1 MGDSL
6 ITIVAIFLAAILM
19 FVFPL
24 ATISEM
30 NDNEALAMIQSYTT
44 EFVNKIRTKGKIT
57 RDDYNA
63 YVQKLHATGNSYD
76 VDFKVQIAD
85 TNPGKKTENQQ
96 IGDTTYYGVY
106 TSQVENELNQLYEKL
121 RTAKIFPEQKFETDI
136 SKTSSN
142 ISQEYGSSGYSAIDA
157 QDKARERFYGMS
169 KFKRTV
175 AKITGKKKKFEALAN
190 KAYDSMTPQ
199 EEQALANEIGKMFR

>member
-30 NDNEALAMIQSYTT
+30 NDNEALAMVQSYTT

-106 TSQVENELNQLYEKL
+106 TSQVINEL
-121 RTAKIFPEQKFETDI
+121 D
-136 SKTSSN
+136 SSGQVILKEGDFIVVSVKN
-142 ISQEYGSSGYSAIDA
+142 TNTTISQMIKGVLYSVTGDQSYVIFAEASG
-157 QDKARERFYGMS
+157 
-169 KFKRTV
+169 TV
-175 AKITGKKKKFEALAN
+175 IATG
-190 KAYDSMTPQ
+190 Y
-199 EEQALANEIGKMFR
+199 

>member
-30 NDNEALAMIQSYTT
+30 NDNEALAIVQSYTT

-106 TSQVENELNQLYEKL
+106 TSQIMNELDSTGQVTLKEGDFIIVSVKN
-121 RTAKIFPEQKFETDI
+121 TNT
-136 SKTSSN
+136 T
-142 ISQEYGSSGYSAIDA
+142 ISQMIKGVLYSVTGDQSYVIFAESSG
-157 QDKARERFYGMS
+157 
-169 KFKRTV
+169 TV
-175 AKITGKKKKFEALAN
+175 IATG
-190 KAYDSMTPQ
+190 Y
-199 EEQALANEIGKMFR
+199 